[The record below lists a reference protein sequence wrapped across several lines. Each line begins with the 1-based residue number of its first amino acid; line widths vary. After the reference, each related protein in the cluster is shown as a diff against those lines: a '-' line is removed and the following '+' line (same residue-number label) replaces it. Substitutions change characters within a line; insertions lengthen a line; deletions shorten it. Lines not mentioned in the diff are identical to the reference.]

1 MKPKNQ
7 NPFLIAALTLA
18 GFAFTAPSSLAA
30 TQYYKSTT
38 AANVWTGSFWGSS
51 AAGPFTSAW
60 VSGSDADFVD
70 NGGIA
75 LALTGA
81 TTNFASITANESVTL
96 TAGGTLGTGGT
107 VASVTVAS
115 GKTLSFGSQAL
126 STAVGTGFI
135 KNGPG
140 IWSLNGSAFT
150 GGFTLNAGTVAVG
163 GINSMGAG
171 GTLTINGGTI
181 RSTTTAAR
189 DLSGK
194 YTSIT
199 IGGDFTLGDSTN
211 NGLLTFA
218 TTSVNLGAANR
229 IITLNS
235 AATFGTS
242 AVISGDPGV
251 GFTKTGSGTL
261 TLQGANTFSGGVTIL
276 SGTVDSKTTQT
287 TLGSGTLVIGG
298 TGGVNPVF
306 QTGQNN
312 SNAVQVNANT
322 TGTSIIASN
331 DIGSGFTMSGAITLN
346 SANLN
351 VRTFNVGT
359 TASVTLSGGVTGTGN
374 LLINNLSNGASA
386 TGKVTLSGATINNI
400 GTVTSQGTGPTANVI
415 SAVIGANVTGVV
427 VQNAITPLNL
437 AAANL
442 YTGPTTINTGGTLV
456 LGHANAASNSS
467 SVTIADTGALS
478 LTTTPSTVKTLTFS
492 ATGTLNFDVTGGGSG
507 LTVSTLNGVTNSGAA
522 GSVTINITGSAPTNG
537 TYPLISYSGTLQGSG
552 FSAYTLGTKP
562 PGKSYALNNA
572 AGVVELVVSDLP
584 AIQWTGLQT
593 TEWSTAIIAG
603 AKNWKQGVSP
613 LDYTDGEAVL
623 FDGTATGYTV
633 DLSVADVTP
642 LNVTFDNNGAT
653 PYTLQGSKAIT
664 GSTALTK
671 SGSQTLTITN
681 TNTYTGAT
689 IINAGKLV
697 IGGTGLLSSTV
708 TAGTYAGAIT
718 IADGATFEKS
728 ANNTQTLS
736 GAVTGLGTLKMSAS
750 AGGMTL
756 NNSGNGYGALEI
768 TAGRVFISTSA
779 LALPTAATASIT
791 TGGLLV
797 FNTSGTYGQAI
808 TVGNNGGIC
817 SRNSSGATFSNVTLP
832 GTGTVIFN
840 NDDSATRLLTISKG
854 QTLAGD
860 LTVQISGNRMT
871 AGTAELG
878 AVTLSGILTGSGGLT
893 LVSSGT
899 IANTSLYGTGTLTLT
914 NANNYNGP
922 TTIKSGKLVLDGAA
936 NRLATTGVVVLG
948 DTGTTGKLV
957 LGGTTA
963 ASQTL
968 TALTTSGLGGS
979 VVGGNASNSTLFL
992 NIATNNTFGGTLGG
1006 VGTNENNL
1014 ALTKQGAGTL
1024 TLSSAA
1030 NTFTGQVLS
1039 DSGTIQVTK
1048 LENNGTASSVGSG
1061 TGSLRLGSDAT
1072 ATLEYIGTTDSST
1085 NKVIQIGT
1093 NVATNTGSAAIL
1105 NNSASGKLTFT
1116 ATPFNQVVGAATVAR
1131 ALILGGS
1138 YTGAANEITGIIQDH
1153 NTGGGGVVSL
1163 TKEGASTWALSGANT
1178 YTGDTTVNS
1187 GVLAVNGTSIANTG
1201 KLVIA
1206 GGKVDLTN
1214 AETVDKLFFG
1224 AAQQPSGTYSSSSV
1238 PAGATITTASF
1249 SGGGT
1254 LIVTS
1259 GPGGTYASWINGFFP
1274 GETNPSI
1281 IGAGADP
1288 DNDGIDNGVEMVI
1301 GGDPKLGMDSALL
1314 PTIELVTN
1322 PVSTPTIP
1330 AGNYLLFTY
1339 RRSDLSVAAGVTA
1352 TCETDTDLVG
1362 PWTVATDGVSGT
1374 VIQVDD
1380 NFTFTPPAAAN
1391 TDRVRVYVLRGAN
1404 TKLFGRLNVQ
1414 VP

>member
-1 MKPKNQ
+1 MKSKNQ
-7 NPFLIAALTLA
+7 NPFLVAAITLA
-18 GFAFTAPSSLAA
+18 GFAFGTPAAFAASPYTWTPTANGTYNWNNASTQNNWGQGTASFPNAIDDVANMNIDIAANQTVNLNQAITVGSLTIGDSSGAQTETLAA
-30 TQYYKSTT
+30 GT
-38 AANVWTGSFWGSS
+38 
-51 AAGPFTSAW
+51 
-60 VSGSDADFVD
+60 SGS
-70 NGGIA
+70 
-75 LALTGA
+75 LTFDVTSGNASLIRTA
-81 TTNFASITANESVTL
+81 T
-96 TAGGTLGTGGT
+96 GTGT
-107 VASVTVAS
+107 TP
-115 GKTLSFGSQAL
+115 T
-126 STAVGTGFI
+126 I
-135 KNGPG
+135 
-140 IWSLNGSAFT
+140 SAP
-150 GGFTLNAGTVAVG
+150 
-163 GINSMGAG
+163 
-171 GTLTINGGTI
+171 
-181 RSTTTAAR
+181 
-189 DLSGK
+189 
-194 YTSIT
+194 
-199 IGGDFTLGDSTN
+199 
-211 NGLLTFA
+211 
-218 TTSVNLGAANR
+218 
-229 IITLNS
+229 ITLNDNLAVSLASGS
-235 AATFGTS
+235 A
-242 AVISGDPGV
+242 ISTMTLSGIISESG
-251 GFTKTGSGTL
+251 GAKSLTKDGSTL
-261 TLQGANTFSGGVTIL
+261 TLVLQGANTFSGGVTIL
-276 SGTVDSKTTQT
+276 SGTVDSKTSTT

-298 TGGVNPVF
+298 TGGVNPIF

-331 DIGSGFTMSGAITLN
+331 DIGSGTVMSGAITLN
-346 SANLN
+346 TANLN
-351 VRTFNVGT
+351 VRTFNGGT

-442 YTGPTTINTGGTLV
+442 YTGPTTINTGGTFV

-467 SVTIADTGALS
+467 AVTIADTGALS
-478 LTTTPSTVKTLTFS
+478 LTTTPSTVKMLTFS
-492 ATGTLNFDVTGGGSG
+492 ATGKLNFDVAGGGTG
-507 LTVSTLNGVTNSGAA
+507 LTVSTSNGVTNSGAA

-572 AGVVELVVSDLP
+572 AGVVQLVVSDLP
-584 AIQWTGLQT
+584 AIQWTGAQS
-593 TEWSTAIIAG
+593 TEWSTAAITG
-603 AKNWKQGVSP
+603 SKNWKQGASP
-613 LDYTDGEAVL
+613 VDYTDGQAVL
-623 FDGTATGYTV
+623 FEGTATGYTV

-681 TNTYTGAT
+681 SNTYTGAT
-689 IINAGKLV
+689 IINAGKLE
-697 IGGTGLLSSTV
+697 IGGTSLLG
-708 TAGTYAGAIT
+708 ALGTYAGAIT

-728 ANNTQTLS
+728 ASGSQTLS

-750 AGGMTL
+750 GGGITL

-768 TAGRVFISTSA
+768 TAGRVFISDSA
-779 LALPTAATASIT
+779 LALPAAATVSIT
-791 TGGLLV
+791 NTSLLV
-797 FNTSGTYGQAI
+797 FNTSGTYNNTI

-817 SRNSSGATFSNVTLP
+817 SRNSSGATLNNVTLP

-840 NDDSATRLLTISKG
+840 NDDSATRLLTISTG
-854 QTLAGD
+854 QTLTGD

-871 AGTAELG
+871 AGTTQLG

-893 LVSSGT
+893 LVSSGNPL
-899 IANTSLYGTGTLTLT
+899 NTSLYGTGTLTLT

-936 NRLATTGVVVLG
+936 NRLATTAAVALG
-948 DTGTTGKLV
+948 DTGTTAKIA

-968 TALTTSGLGGS
+968 TALTTTGLGGS
-979 VVGGNASNSTLFL
+979 VVGGNATSSMLTL
-992 NIATNNTFGGTLGG
+992 NIASSNTFGGILGG

-1014 ALTKQGAGTL
+1014 ALTKTGVGTL
-1024 TLSSAA
+1024 TLSNTA

-1039 DSGTIQVTK
+1039 DSGTIQVIK

-1061 TGSLRLGSDAT
+1061 TGSIRLGNNAT

-1093 NVATNTGSAAIL
+1093 NAASNTGSAAIF

-1116 ATPFNQVVGAATVAR
+1116 ATTFNQVVGAATVAR
-1131 ALILGGS
+1131 PLTLGGT
-1138 YTGAANEITGIIQDH
+1138 YTGAANEITGVIQDH
-1153 NTGGGGVVSL
+1153 NTAGGGIVSL
-1163 TKEGASTWALSGANT
+1163 IKEGASTWALSGANT
-1178 YTGDTTVNS
+1178 YTGNTSVTAGTLALADNAQLKFVLGATS
-1187 GVLAVNGTSIANTG
+1187 GVNNGISGAGTVTLDG
-1201 KLVIA
+1201 DFVI
-1206 GGKVDLTN
+1206 DT
-1214 AETVDKLFFG
+1214 
-1224 AAQQPSGTYSSSSV
+1224 AAADALPSGTWTIVNNSTLTETY
-1238 PAGATITTASF
+1238 GATFTVAGFTDAGSNKWTKVNGSKLYTFDEATGILTLASAA
-1249 SGGGT
+1249 S
-1254 LIVTS
+1254 
-1259 GPGGTYASWINGFFP
+1259 YASWIDSFFP
-1274 GETNPSI
+1274 GETNPAI

-1288 DNDGIDNGVEMVI
+1288 ENDGIDNGVEMVI
-1301 GGDPKLGMDSALL
+1301 GGNPATGMDTALL
-1314 PTIELVTN
+1314 PTLELVTN
-1322 PVSTPTIP
+1322 PVSTPAIP
-1330 AGNYLLFTY
+1330 AGDYLLFTY

-1391 TDRVRVYVLRGAN
+1391 TDRVRVYVPRGAN
-1404 TKLFGRLNVQ
+1404 TTLFGRLAVQ